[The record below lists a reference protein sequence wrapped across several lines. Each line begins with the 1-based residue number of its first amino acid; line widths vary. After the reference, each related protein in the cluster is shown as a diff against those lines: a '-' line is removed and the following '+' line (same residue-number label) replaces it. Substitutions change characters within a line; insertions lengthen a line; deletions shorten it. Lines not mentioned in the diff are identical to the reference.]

1 MYIFSYIFK
10 LVWSLRVL
18 AVRPW
23 RSVSRLEWLQR
34 SYRRCVEIQVP
45 HGWMFSNDFILC
57 EITFS
62 KLMKLILFLFFSAP
76 RQGHRLNHRE
86 KEGEDLIC
94 SAALCTFMNVHSL
107 IYDFVF
113 QRGKTVPEELV
124 RAEDLGKYRQV
135 ASHAVSS
142 Q

>member
-1 MYIFSYIFK
+1 MRDHIFK
-10 LVWSLRVL
+10 
-18 AVRPW
+18 AN
-23 RSVSRLEWLQR
+23 
-34 SYRRCVEIQVP
+34 EI
-45 HGWMFSNDFILC
+45 D
-57 EITFS
+57 
-62 KLMKLILFLFFSAP
+62 LFFVFFTAP

-86 KEGEDLIC
+86 KEGEGLIVLLYSHC
-94 SAALCTFMNVHSL
+94 VEHCVTFINVLTLLCG
-107 IYDFVF
+107 FVC